1 MAQSLPF
8 APVRIL
14 EMCVRETHFKVVGEP
29 ADAMSLSM
37 RINMD
42 KTEVLENEETREY
55 ELPLNLGID
64 VSLVNKEDVSDIRMS
79 AFVNVVSVLS
89 VACDGI
95 SAEDAL
101 RYLRI
106 NGLSMSYAHARSFLM
121 TLAAMSP
128 MQSFILPPV
137 IPDVLLNQLLYDD
150 SAGDGK
156 EP

>member
-14 EMCVRETHFKVVGEP
+14 EMCVRETHFKVAGEP

-42 KTEVLENEETREY
+42 KTEVCENKETGEY
-55 ELPLNLGID
+55 ELPINLVID
-64 VSLVNKEDVSDIRMS
+64 VDLVNKEDASDTRMS
-79 AFVNVVSVLS
+79 ASVDVASMLS

-95 SAEDAL
+95 SSENAL
-101 RYLRI
+101 RYLRL

-137 IPDVLLNQLLYDD
+137 IPDVLLNQLLDDD
-150 SAGDGK
+150 SAGDDR